1 MQKELAEMASTDKTR
16 REKERFVALSFCRA
30 DLLFELNDDRNI
42 QFVAGATPVLLG
54 KSPED
59 IKSTAFLDYIHESDH
74 NIAIE
79 LLDTASN
86 KGRLDDATLHL
97 KGPKG
102 VKLRIVLSGYRVPDF
117 NNHFFLAIKV
127 DPLRK
132 SFGKIEPLV
141 RDDATNLLETESF
154 SQVASERV
162 ASFISAGG
170 EAQVSMVKVNHLD
183 KLLDTVGATDKKKLL
198 GEIGS
203 ILNENSIGGDTA
215 SRIDEDSFSFAHKD
229 GVDTQEINAKI
240 EALASQMHPDGDMV
254 QAISST
260 LDVDGAGMSEDQVAR
275 ALIHTMQKFCEN
287 KGSVRENALSDV
299 LSGMMTNTVKNVSF
313 IKETAKNRDLDIFF
327 MPINDL
333 KRGYVHH
340 FEGLVRFKGEHAKES
355 PYHMICLAEEVGI
368 ICDLDM
374 AIIKK
379 SIERVHHFRQK
390 KFLPPVAINLSG
402 ASLGN
407 DMFMRTLYKL
417 LKDSP
422 EMSGHL
428 MFEITESARIEDLPK
443 VNKVLQTIRNLDFEI
458 CLDDFG
464 AGAASFDYLNALDV
478 DVVKFDGP
486 VVKRA
491 YSTEK
496 GGDLLRAMSNMCHD
510 LNIHTVAEMVEDEP
524 MANHMRECGID
535 FGQGWHFGKPDPD
548 PLQYARNFAP
558 TSKVR
563 KG

>member
-1 MQKELAEMASTDKTR
+1 MSPSDKTK

-30 DLLFELNDDRNI
+30 DLLFELNDDRAI
-42 QFVAGATPVLLG
+42 EFAAGATPVLLG
-54 KSPED
+54 KTAEELIGTPLKSFIHKED
-59 IKSTAFLDYIHESDH
+59 AQLFD
-74 NIAIE
+74 E
-79 LLDTASN
+79 LLDSASN
-86 KGRLDDATLHL
+86 KGRLDDVALHL
-97 KGPKG
+97 SGPKG
-102 VKLRIVLSGYRVPDF
+102 VKIRISFSGYRVPDF

-127 DPLRK
+127 DTQRAT
-132 SFGKIEPLV
+132 FGKIEPLK
-141 RDDATNLLETESF
+141 RETETNLLETESF
-154 SQVASERV
+154 SQIASERV
-162 ASFISAGG
+162 SSFIRAGG
-170 EAQVSMVKVNHLD
+170 DAQVSMVKVNHLD
-183 KLLDTVGATDKKKLL
+183 KLLNTVGATDKKKLL

-215 SRIDEDSFSFAHKD
+215 SRIDEDSFSFAHAD
-229 GVDTQEINAKI
+229 GVNPLDINKKI
-240 EALASQMHPDGDMV
+240 EALAAQIHPDGDMV

-313 IKETAKNRDLDIFF
+313 IKEVSKNMDMDIFF

-340 FEGLVRFKGEHAKES
+340 FEGLVRFKGEHANES

-374 AIIKK
+374 AIVRK

-407 DMFMRTLYKL
+407 DMFMKALHKL
-417 LKDSP
+417 LKDAP

-428 MFEITESARIEDLPK
+428 LFEITESARIEDLPK
-443 VNKVLQTIRNLDFEI
+443 VNKILQSIRKMGFEV

-464 AGAASFDYLNALDV
+464 AGAASFDYLNGLDV

-491 YSTEK
+491 YQTEK
-496 GGDLLRAMSNMCHD
+496 GSDLLRAMSNMCHD
-510 LNIHTVAEMVEDEP
+510 LNIHTVAEMVEDEN
-524 MANHMRECGID
+524 MAKHMKECSID
-535 FGQGWHFGKPDPD
+535 FGQGWFFGKPDPD
-548 PLQYARNFAP
+548 PLQYARSFAP
-558 TSKVR
+558 TNKIR
-563 KG
+563 KN

>member
-1 MQKELAEMASTDKTR
+1 MTPVDKSK

-30 DLLFELNDDRNI
+30 DLLFELNDERKI
-42 QFVAGATPVLLG
+42 EFVAGATPVLLG
-54 KSPED
+54 KKPSEIKDTCFLNYIIKED
-59 IKSTAFLDYIHESDH
+59 HKLVT
-74 NIAIE
+74 E

-97 KGPKG
+97 NGPKG
-102 VKLRIVLSGYRVPDF
+102 MKVRIALSGYRVPDF
-117 NNHFFLAIKV
+117 NNNFFLAIKV
-127 DPLRK
+127 NLQRET
-132 SFGKIEPLV
+132 FGKIAPLE
-141 RDDATNLLETESF
+141 REEETGMLEAESF
-154 SQVASERV
+154 SQAASERV
-162 ASFISAGG
+162 SSFIRAGG
-170 EAQVSMVKVNHLD
+170 EAQVSMIKVNHLD
-183 KLLDTVGATDKKKLL
+183 TLLNTVGATDKKKLL

-203 ILNENSIGGDTA
+203 ILKDNSIGGDTA
-215 SRIDEDSFSFAHKD
+215 SRIDDENFSFAHAE
-229 GVDTQEINAKI
+229 GVDTKAINEQI
-240 EALASQMHPDGDMV
+240 EALATSISPEAGGMV

-287 KGSVRENALSDV
+287 KGSVRETSLSDV
-299 LSGMMTNTVKNVSF
+299 LSGMMSNTVKNVTF
-313 IKETAKNRDLDIFF
+313 IKEATKNIDLDIHF

-340 FEGLVRFKGEHAKES
+340 FEGLVRFKGEKANES
-355 PYHMICLAEEVGI
+355 PYHMIVLAEEVGI

-374 AIIKK
+374 AIVKK

-402 ASLGN
+402 ASLAN
-407 DMFMRTLYKL
+407 DQFMAALHKL
-417 LKDSP
+417 LKNAP
-422 EMSGHL
+422 EMAGHL
-428 MFEITESARIEDLPK
+428 MFEITESARIDDLAK
-443 VNKVLQTIRNLDFEI
+443 VNKILQSIRKMDFEV

-464 AGAASFDYLNALDV
+464 AGAASFDYLNGLDV

-491 YSTEK
+491 YQTDK
-496 GGDLLRAMSNMCHD
+496 GSDLLRAMSNMCHD

-524 MANHMRECGID
+524 MAKHMAECNID
-535 FGQGWHFGKPDPD
+535 FGQGWHFGKADADPI
-548 PLQYARNFAP
+548 QYARNFAP

-563 KG
+563 KK

>member
-1 MQKELAEMASTDKTR
+1 MSMSDKTK

-30 DLLFELNDDRNI
+30 DLLFELNDDRVI
-42 QFVAGATPVLLG
+42 EFVAGATPVLLG
-54 KSPED
+54 KNPDQMSGMPFSD
-59 IKSTAFLDYIHESDH
+59 FIHKSDH
-74 NIAIE
+74 KLLEE
-79 LLDTASN
+79 LFKIASN
-86 KGRLDDATLHL
+86 KGRLDDITLHL
-97 KGPKG
+97 NGPNGKK
-102 VKLRIVLSGYRVPDF
+102 VRTTISGYRVPDF
-117 NNHFFLAIKV
+117 NNNFFLAIKV
-127 DPLRK
+127 DLNK
-132 SFGKIEPLV
+132 AAFGKIEPLV
-141 RDDATNLLETESF
+141 KDDETHLLETESF

-162 ASFISAGG
+162 TSFIRAGG
-170 EAQVSMVKVNHLD
+170 DAQVSMVKVNHLD
-183 KLLDTVGATDKKKLL
+183 KLLNTVGATDKKKLL
-198 GEIGS
+198 GEIGKV
-203 ILNENSIGGDTA
+203 LNDNSIGGDTA
-215 SRIDEDSFSFAHKD
+215 SRIDGDSFSFAHAEN
-229 GVDTQEINAKI
+229 VDTNAINAQI
-240 EALASQMHPDGDMV
+240 EALAAQIHPDGDMV

-287 KGSVRENALSDV
+287 KGSVRESALSDV
-299 LSGMMTNTVKNVSF
+299 LSGMMTNTVKNVGF
-313 IKETAKNRDLDIFF
+313 IKEVSKSMDLDIFF

-333 KRGYVHH
+333 KKGYVHH
-340 FEGLVRFKGEHAKES
+340 FEGLVRFKGEHANES

-374 AIIKK
+374 AIVRK

-407 DMFMRTLYKL
+407 DMFMKTLHKM
-417 LKDSP
+417 LKDAP

-443 VNKVLQTIRNLDFEI
+443 VNKILQSIRKMKFEV

-464 AGAASFDYLNALDV
+464 AGSASFDYLNGLDV

-491 YSTEK
+491 YQTEK

-524 MANHMRECGID
+524 MAKHMADCGID
-535 FGQGWHFGKPDPD
+535 FGQGWFFGKPDPD

-558 TSKVR
+558 INKVR
-563 KG
+563 MGQK

>member
-1 MQKELAEMASTDKTR
+1 MADADRMK

-30 DLLFELNDDRNI
+30 DLLFELNDDRVVE
-42 QFVAGATPVLLG
+42 FVAGATPVLLG
-54 KSPED
+54 KEPASIRATSFMNYVIDDEHQ
-59 IKSTAFLDYIHESDH
+59 LVG
-74 NIAIE
+74 E
-79 LLDTASN
+79 LLDTATN

-97 KGPKG
+97 KGPKNAK
-102 VKLRIVLSGYRVPDF
+102 VRVSLSGYRVPDF
-117 NNHFFLAIKV
+117 NNHFFLAIKF
-127 DPLRK
+127 DPNK
-132 SFGKIEPLV
+132 GAFGKIEPLQ
-141 RDDATNLLETESF
+141 REEDTGLLETESF
-154 SQVASERV
+154 SQAASERV
-162 ASFISAGG
+162 TSFIKAGG

-183 KLLDTVGATDKKKLL
+183 TLLNTVGATDKKKLL

-203 ILNENSIGGDTA
+203 ILKDNSIGGDTA
-215 SRIDEDSFSFAHKD
+215 SRIDEDSFSFAHAD
-229 GVDTQEINAKI
+229 GVDTQAINAQI
-240 EALASQMHPDGDMV
+240 EALAATMHPDGDMV

-275 ALIHTMQKFCEN
+275 ALIHTMQKFCAN
-287 KGSVRENALSDV
+287 KGTVRENALSDV

-313 IKETAKNRDLDIFF
+313 IKGVSKSMDLDIYF

-355 PYHMICLAEEVGI
+355 PYHMICLAEEVDI

-374 AIIKK
+374 AIVKK
-379 SIERVHHFRQK
+379 SIERVHHFRQQ

-402 ASLGN
+402 ASLSN
-407 DMFMRTLYKL
+407 EMFMRALHKL

-443 VNKVLQTIRNLDFEI
+443 VNKILQSIRTMNFEV

-464 AGAASFDYLNALDV
+464 AGAASFDYLNGLDV

-510 LNIHTVAEMVEDEP
+510 LNIHTVAEMVEDEA
-524 MANHMRECGID
+524 MAEHMRKCSID

-548 PLQYARNFAP
+548 PMKYAREFAP
-558 TSKVR
+558 TNKIR
-563 KG
+563 KE

>member
-1 MQKELAEMASTDKTR
+1 MATVDKNK

-30 DLLFELNDDRNI
+30 DLLFELNDDRKVE
-42 QFVAGATPVLLG
+42 FVAGATPVLLG
-54 KSPED
+54 KDPAD
-59 IKSTAFLDYIHESDH
+59 IKATSFDDYIHPQDQKLLG
-74 NIAIE
+74 E
-79 LLDTASN
+79 LLMKASN
-86 KGRLDDATLHL
+86 KGRLDDATVHL

-102 VKLRIVLSGYRVPDF
+102 MKLRTSLSGYRVPDF
-117 NNHFFLAIKV
+117 DNHFFLAIKV
-127 DPLRK
+127 DPQK
-132 SFGKIEPLV
+132 GSFGKIEPLQ
-141 RDDATNLLETESF
+141 REEETNLLETESY
-154 SQVASERV
+154 SQAASERV
-162 ASFISAGG
+162 TSFIRAGG
-170 EAQVSMVKVNHLD
+170 DAQVSMVKVNHLD
-183 KLLDTVGATDKKKLL
+183 TLLNSVGASDKQKLL

-203 ILNENSIGGDTA
+203 ILSENSLGGDTA
-215 SRIDEDSFSFAHKD
+215 SRIDENSFSFAHDEK
-229 GVDTQEINAKI
+229 VDTSAINAKI
-240 EALASQMHPDGDMV
+240 EALAAQIHPDGGMV

-287 KGSVRENALSDV
+287 QGNVRETQLSDV
-299 LSGMMTNTVKNVSF
+299 LSGMMTNTVKNVGF
-313 IKETAKNRDLDIFF
+313 IKEVSKSMDMDIHF

-333 KRGYVHH
+333 KNGYVHH

-374 AIIKK
+374 SIIRK

-390 KFLPPVAINLSG
+390 QFLPPVAINISG

-407 DMFMRTLYKL
+407 DMFLKTLYKL

-443 VNKVLQTIRNLDFEI
+443 VNRILQGIRNLDFEI

-491 YSTEK
+491 YQSEK
-496 GGDLLRAMSNMCHD
+496 GNDLLRAMSNMCHD
-510 LNIHTVAEMVEDEP
+510 LNIHTVAEMVEDES
-524 MANHMRECGID
+524 MAAHMQKCSID
-535 FGQGWHFGKPDPD
+535 FGQGWYFGKPDPD
-548 PLQYARNFAP
+548 PLQYAKKFAH
-558 TSKVR
+558 TSQIR
-563 KG
+563 KK

>member
-1 MQKELAEMASTDKTR
+1 MTSTERNK

-30 DLLFELNDDRNI
+30 DLLFELNDKREVE
-42 QFVAGATPVLLG
+42 FVAGATPILLG
-54 KSPED
+54 KSPEE
-59 IKSTAFLDYIHESDH
+59 IKATPFNSYIHKDDAALCH
-74 NIAIE
+74 E

-86 KGRLDDATLHL
+86 KGRLDDITLHL
-97 KGPKG
+97 NGPKG
-102 VKLRIVLSGYRVPDF
+102 SKLRVALSGYRVPDF
-117 NNHFFLAIKV
+117 NNNFFLALKV
-127 DPLRK
+127 NPQRG
-132 SFGKIEPLV
+132 SFGKIAELK
-141 RDDATNLLETESF
+141 REKHTGLLETESF
-154 SQVASERV
+154 AQTASERV
-162 ASFISAGG
+162 TSFIHAGG

-183 KLLDTVGATDKKKLL
+183 ELLTKVGATDKKKLL

-203 ILNENSIGGDTA
+203 ILGENSIGGDTA
-215 SRIDEDSFSFAHKD
+215 SRIDETSFSFAHAED
-229 GVDTQEINAKI
+229 VDPQTINQKI
-240 EALASQMHPDGDMV
+240 EALAAQIHPDGDMV

-275 ALIHTMQKFCEN
+275 ALIHTMQRFCEN
-287 KGSVRENALSDV
+287 KGSVRETALSDV
-299 LSGMMTNTVKNVSF
+299 LSGMMTNTVKNVGF
-313 IKETAKNRDLDIFF
+313 IKEVAQNRDMDIFF

-340 FEGLVRFKGEHAKES
+340 FEGLLRFKGERSKES
-355 PYHMICLAEEVGI
+355 PYHMVCLAEEVGI

-374 AIIKK
+374 AVVRKT
-379 SIERVHHFRQK
+379 IELVHQFRQK

-407 DMFMRTLYKL
+407 DQFMRTLYRL
-417 LKDSP
+417 LKDTP

-428 MFEITESARIEDLPK
+428 MFEITESARVEDLPK
-443 VNKVLQTIRNLDFEI
+443 VNKLLQAIRKLKFEV

-464 AGAASFDYLNALDV
+464 AGAASFDYLNGLDV

-496 GGDLLRAMSNMCHD
+496 GNDLLRAMSNMCHD
-510 LNIHTVAEMVEDEP
+510 LNIHTVAEMVEDEA
-524 MANHMRECGID
+524 MAKHMQDCGID
-535 FGQGWHFGKPDPD
+535 FGQGWHFGKPHPD
-548 PLQYARNFAP
+548 PLQYANNFAA

-563 KG
+563 RAK

>member
-1 MQKELAEMASTDKTR
+1 MAHTDKTK

-30 DLLFELNDDRNI
+30 DLLFELNDNREI
-42 QFVAGATPVLLG
+42 EFVAGATPVLLG
-54 KSPED
+54 KDAQEMTTTPFS
-59 IKSTAFLDYIHESDH
+59 DYIHKEDVKLV
-74 NIAIE
+74 NE

-102 VKLRIVLSGYRVPDF
+102 LKLRVSLSGYRVPDF
-117 NNHFFLAIKV
+117 NNHFFLALKV
-127 DPLRK
+127 DPHRGG
-132 SFGKIEPLV
+132 FGKIEPLK
-141 RDDATNLLETESF
+141 REEETNLLETESF
-154 SQVASERV
+154 AQAASERV
-162 ASFISAGG
+162 TSFIHAGG
-170 EAQVSMVKVNHLD
+170 DAQVSMLKVNHLD
-183 KLLDTVGATDKKKLL
+183 KLLNTVGATDKQKLL

-203 ILNENSIGGDTA
+203 ILSESSLGGDTA
-215 SRIDEDSFSFAHKD
+215 SRIDDTSFSFAHASA
-229 GVDTQEINAKI
+229 VDTQAINEKI
-240 EALASQMHPDGDMV
+240 EALAAQIHPDGDMV

-275 ALIHTMQKFCEN
+275 ALIHTMQRFCEN

-299 LSGMMTNTVKNVSF
+299 LSGMMTNTVKNVGF
-313 IKETAKNRDLDIFF
+313 IKEVAKNVDFDIHF

-340 FEGLVRFKGEHAKES
+340 FEGLLRFKGERSKES

-374 AIIKK
+374 AVVKK
-379 SIERVHHFRQK
+379 SIERVHHFRQTH
-390 KFLPPVAINLSG
+390 FLPPLAINLSG
-402 ASLGN
+402 ISLGN
-407 DMFMRTLYKL
+407 DKFMHTLYNM

-428 MFEITESARIEDLPK
+428 LFEITESARIEDLPK
-443 VNKVLQTIRNLDFEI
+443 VNRILQSIRKLDFEV

-464 AGAASFDYLNALDV
+464 AGAASFDYLNGLDV

-496 GGDLLRAMSNMCHD
+496 GNDLLRAMSNMCHD
-510 LNIHTVAEMVEDEP
+510 LNIHTVAEMVEDEA
-524 MANHMRECGID
+524 MAKHMQDCGID
-535 FGQGWHFGKPDPD
+535 FGQGWFFGKPDPD
-548 PLQYARNFAP
+548 PIQYASKFAP
-558 TSKVR
+558 TSKVHR
-563 KG
+563 K